1 MILKEEMLP
10 INTKEIAEQ
19 YLAVIEAIPQ
29 SEDYS
34 LNESSLGSIAF
45 WLDHLAYS
53 DINWKETLRSILS
66 SWKELVDDPVK
77 IDLDLLERISE
88 AVNEDRGGNSGFSY
102 IDLFNIQTKM
112 KKKNVLDG
120 ALPRVSCG
128 GLPADIWP
136 SWFLEVAQ
144 Y

>member
-53 DINWKETLRSILS
+53 DINWKETLSSILS

-77 IDLDLLERISE
+77 IDLDLLERIS
-88 AVNEDRGGNSGFSY
+88 
-102 IDLFNIQTKM
+102 
-112 KKKNVLDG
+112 
-120 ALPRVSCG
+120 
-128 GLPADIWP
+128 
-136 SWFLEVAQ
+136 
-144 Y
+144 